1 MNIKE
6 LLETN
11 QNLSVADYK
20 ALVEKF
26 TGVTLPEEYEDF
38 YTSPASTKY
47 HGAKMHGLVR
57 HSLLVYYF
65 ANKLAEA
72 FGVEEINPIACIFHD
87 LCKVGAYK
95 FKNPTDWGQAIQ
107 YNKDHI
113 IIQHGPESL
122 RRLYHLG
129 ITLPEAWE
137 FAVAYHMGAF
147 LDKDAQTYSEAC
159 EKYPEVL
166 LLHTADMMAS
176 HLCKEE

>member
-6 LLETN
+6 LLESN
-11 QNLSVADYK
+11 QNIDEEGYK
-20 ALVEKF
+20 KLVEKF
-26 TGVTLPEEYEDF
+26 TGVVLPEEYAEF

-47 HGAKMHGLVR
+47 HGAKRYGLVR
-57 HSLLVYYF
+57 HSLLVYYY
-65 ANKLAEA
+65 ANVLAEA
-72 FGVEEINPIACIFHD
+72 FGVEEIDAKACIFHD
-87 LCKVGAYK
+87 LCKVGAYR
-95 FKNPTDWGQAIQ
+95 FKDPTEWGQAIQ

-129 ITLPEAWE
+129 ITLPEPWE

-176 HLCKEE
+176 HMCKEE